1 MLKFNPPNPN
11 SFQWQKG
18 IHQIQHLAVTDLT
31 EALKDAP
38 HGAGLL
44 NKFPV
49 VGKLVVKND

>member
-18 IHQIQHLAVTDLT
+18 IHQIQHLAGTDLT

-44 NKFPV
+44 DKFPV